1 MGRWAVISRVT
12 IALAVIGLGLTA
24 CVHSKKV
31 AIVTP
36 ATVEQATSAD
46 VGAVKRGDN
55 LYDVVYIGATMG
67 PVDYM
72 RDMTLYQS
80 AELCLAKGYKYF
92 RASDTQAFSNH
103 AAPNDGVAESPK
115 LTLQVSCLLA
125 ENEAAVSYGV
135 DAVISRV
142 KTSYNLK

>member
-1 MGRWAVISRVT
+1 MGRWAVIGRAT
-12 IALAVIGLGLTA
+12 LGLAVIGLGLSA
-24 CVHSKKV
+24 CVHPKT
-31 AIVTP
+31 AEL
-36 ATVEQATSAD
+36 ATTAAPQAGSVD

-55 LYDVVYIGATMG
+55 LYDVVYIGATLG

-80 AELCLAKGYKYF
+80 AELCQAKGYKFF
-92 RASDTQAFSNH
+92 RASDTQAYSNH
-103 AAPNDGVAESPK
+103 AAPSDATVESPK

>member
-1 MGRWAVISRVT
+1 MA
-12 IALAVIGLGLTA
+12 
-24 CVHSKKV
+24 
-31 AIVTP
+31 P

-80 AELCLAKGYKYF
+80 AELCQAKGYKYF
-92 RASDTQAFSNH
+92 RASDTQAYSNH
-103 AAPNDGVAESPK
+103 PAPNDGTLETPK

-125 ENEAAVSYGV
+125 ENEATVSYGV
-135 DAVISRV
+135 DAVIDRV
-142 KTSYNLK
+142 KTNYHLK